1 MSSFLS
7 GPAAGLGFAAGSV
20 GVEAMEKICRGSLL
34 SIKRIT
40 AVMLALAAAMLVA
53 AYVLM
58 YTDKAKQA
66 RAVFHST
73 AAVVVAAVLFVGMD
87 AFFSGKGGFFR
98 ADAFTGVALLLAT
111 VLAAAAFFGE
121 GTISNGW
128 QLGLLVAAVLCVFY
142 VHMYRIRV
150 TGSSLS
156 EVPKLPGYLGA
167 NNYDRFITQLDAAID
182 RAIFE
187 GKADPHAL
195 RTVVTERTRGQ
206 ASQPPYANT
215 KMLLNDVTRERFD
228 DVGVAEQAVVG
239 YLRSANE
246 VLDQLLRKEV
256 DPNIVG
262 TTQLASPAFY
272 AQRAHRAMQELAA
285 RQPGHAGNVR

>member
-7 GPAAGLGFAAGSV
+7 GTMPAGFAAGSV
-20 GVEAMEKICRGSLL
+20 GAESMEKICRGSLL
-34 SIKRIT
+34 NIKRIT
-40 AVMLALAAAMLVA
+40 ALMLALAVAMLVA

-58 YTDKAKQA
+58 YTDQAKQA

-87 AFFSGKGGFFR
+87 AFFSRNGGFFR
-98 ADAFTGVALLLAT
+98 ADAFTGIALLLAT
-111 VLAAAAFFGE
+111 VLAGAAFFGE

-128 QLGLLVAAVLCVFY
+128 QLGLLVAAVVCVLY

-150 TGSSLS
+150 TNSSLS

-187 GKADPHAL
+187 GKADPNAL
-195 RTVVTERTRGQ
+195 RTVATVPTRGQ
-206 ASQPPYANT
+206 GSQPPYETT
-215 KMLLNDVTRERFD
+215 KIFLTGVTRGRFD
-228 DVGVAEQAVVG
+228 DVARAEQAVAA

-246 VLDQLLRKEV
+246 VLDQLLGRPA
-256 DPNIVG
+256 DDSIVLPA
-262 TTQLASPAFY
+262 QLASPAVY
-272 AQRAHRAMQELAA
+272 AQRAHQAMQELAA
-285 RQPGHAGNVR
+285 RRR